1 MPLLLP
7 KTGGVGAAVM
17 PTLFPQLP
25 AIATY
30 RTNTLEA
37 KINMAGLTFHSSH
50 LANLNG
56 TKLDNERISFAGRG
70 CPLQRR

>member
-17 PTLFPQLP
+17 PTLFPQIP

-30 RTNTLEA
+30 RTNTREA
-37 KINMAGLTFHSSH
+37 KIDVAGLTFHSSH
-50 LANLNG
+50 SANPNG
-56 TKLDNERISFAGRG
+56 TKLDSDRISFAGG
-70 CPLQRR
+70 G

>member
-1 MPLLLP
+1 
-7 KTGGVGAAVM
+7 M
-17 PTLFPQLP
+17 PTLFPQIP

-30 RTNTLEA
+30 RTNPIEA

-50 LANLNG
+50 LAKLNG

-70 CPLQRR
+70 